1 MKTSIE
7 YITDLKTATRKWG
20 HAILVV
26 ICPMPRGGSTGNA
39 AAGSGHGARI
49 AADTKFVSTMFSTW
63 PQLLK
68 NLVQEGGIPVAIFT
82 TLKTTDGK
90 VHFKYSVLEGWAKS
104 CMEGFFEEMA
114 KPYPAGEVFVESV
127 DFDEFCSEDS
137 ESHDELSDEKKNRE
151 KLANAIGV
159 LEDEE

>member
-7 YITDLKTATRKWG
+7 YIIDLKAATRKLG

-26 ICPMPRGGSTGNA
+26 ACPRPRGGSTRNA
-39 AAGSGHGARI
+39 AVGSGHGAQI

-68 NLVQEGGIPVAIFT
+68 NLVQQGGIPIGIFT

-90 VHFKYSVLEGWAKS
+90 VQFKYCVLEGWAKS
-104 CMEGFFEEMA
+104 CMEGLLEKMA
-114 KPYPAGEVFVESV
+114 KPDPAGEVFLESV
-127 DFDEFCSEDS
+127 DFAEFCSEDS